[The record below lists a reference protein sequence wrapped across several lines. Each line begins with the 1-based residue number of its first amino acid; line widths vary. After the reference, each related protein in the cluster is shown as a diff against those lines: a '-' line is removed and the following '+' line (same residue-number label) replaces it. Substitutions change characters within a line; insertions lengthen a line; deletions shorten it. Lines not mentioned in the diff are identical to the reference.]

1 MSGSVKYWIA
11 VALPVAG
18 LALLGLA
25 VPSMMPSIMT
35 NSNAKFVFDTA
46 EVSYGSIRKV
56 VSTSGPVRALVTV
69 SVGSQLSGQIS
80 ELKADFNSEVKA
92 GDVLAVI
99 DDKMYVAKVTQAMA
113 DLAAA
118 RAMLANQ
125 EAVLVRVEAIERNA
139 SRLMGRQQALASKGI
154 AAITTLDNATRDAD
168 VARADIEVARAQVEN
183 AKAILAQRAAQ
194 LSQAQIDLD
203 RTRIR
208 SPIDGTVIAR
218 TVDIGQT
225 VAASLQAPEI
235 FKIAQDLTSIR
246 IEAQVSEADI
256 GAVAEGNAVEFSVDA
271 YPERRLQGRVA
282 QVRLAAIELNNVVT
296 YTVMIEAANDDR
308 KLFPGM
314 TANVQIESSKRENVL
329 RVANDALHFKPRA
342 GTVLATGGNQIAR
355 RLDQELQRVQTEL
368 ALTGPQF
375 AKVVAAM
382 KGAQE
387 EPRLNESGG
396 SAVAF
401 SGTRASSGNDTEG
414 QMVHNLRLA
423 VASAITEDQR
433 PAFDAWKAR
442 HDSGRG
448 RSSHREVTVWVLSTS
463 GLPED
468 RQIRLGLADDLFTEA
483 LGDALKP
490 GDRIVLRSRETAG
503 K

>member
-235 FKIAQDLTSIR
+235 FKIAQDLRSIR

-271 YPERRLQGRVA
+271 YPERRLQGRVV

-342 GTVLATGGNQIAR
+342 GTVLATVGNQIAR
-355 RLDQELQRVQTEL
+355 RFDQELQRVQTEL

-401 SGTRASSGNDTEG
+401 GGTRTSSGNDTEG

-423 VASAITEDQR
+423 VASAITEAQR

-442 HDSGRG
+442 HDSARG
-448 RSSHREVTVWVLSTS
+448 RSSHREVTVWVLGAS

-468 RQIRLGLADDLFTEA
+468 RQIRLGLADDLFTEV